1 VPVLLVVWIVVVA
14 VLAVLVLGVIGF
26 GVLGALRRLDREVRG
41 LQGELTPV
49 LAEVQ
54 RTMARVAAQRTDD
67 GSATTR

>member
-1 VPVLLVVWIVVVA
+1 MLLVLWIVVA

-26 GVLGALRRLDREVRG
+26 GLLGALRRLDREVRG

-54 RTMARVAAQRTDD
+54 ATMARVSAQRTDD
-67 GSATTR
+67 GSTTTR